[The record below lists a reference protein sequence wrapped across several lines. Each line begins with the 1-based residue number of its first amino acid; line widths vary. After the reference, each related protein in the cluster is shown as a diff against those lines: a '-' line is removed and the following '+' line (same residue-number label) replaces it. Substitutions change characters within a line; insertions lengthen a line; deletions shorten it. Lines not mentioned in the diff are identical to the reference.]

1 MQTSLESATDNSMGK
16 RDKYRILYAIQNVG
30 GIDFSKDIGD
40 TVPVKYT
47 LSGLQQAGHLVN
59 CVKLQGKAVSMY
71 EDVINFQDPIDARL
85 GVTNSMIFRGFE
97 GGIRRL
103 QRELG
108 LPYFAFFDSLR
119 FQEACSGLLNHY
131 NLCHEHNG
139 LFCLGATWACRNK
152 RIPYVLTF
160 SADPIMELELV
171 GRPLKGVHAWVANK
185 ATKFSFDYAQKIICV
200 SEPAKKHLVDVWQ
213 VNSEKIVIM
222 PNGVDIASFGIKH
235 SPTDVRTE
243 YQLDGKMIVSFV
255 GSFQMWHGID
265 LLVESFAKVLHQLP
279 NSKLLLVGDGP
290 ARTSIEEIVNNL
302 GLASSVKITGLVP
315 QKKIPEILS
324 AVDVAVIPYPKLP
337 NELWFSPLKLYE
349 YMAAGKAIVASSS
362 GQIADVIQDG
372 ENGRLVKPGD
382 INDLANV
389 IISLLINPDERE
401 WIGQNARKQ
410 AVEQHSWDRYI
421 SHLEEIYH
429 SVLTEPFHVNTNNGA
444 IG

>member
-1 MQTSLESATDNSMGK
+1 MGK

-47 LSGLQQAGHLVN
+47 LRGLQQAGHLVN
-59 CVKLQGKAVSMY
+59 CVKLHGKSVSVF
-71 EDVINFQDPIDARL
+71 EDVINFQEPTDARL
-85 GVTNSMIFRGFE
+85 GMTNSMVFRGFE

-119 FQEACSGLLNHY
+119 FHDACSRLLSQY
-131 NLCHEHNG
+131 NICHEHNG
-139 LFCLGATWACRNK
+139 LFCIGATWACK
-152 RIPYVLTF
+152 RKGIPYVLTF

-171 GRPLKGVHAWVANK
+171 GRQLKGIHAWVAK
-185 ATKFSFDYAQKIICV
+185 KVTKFSFDYAQKIICV
-200 SEPAKKHLVDVWQ
+200 SKPAKQHLVDVWQ

-222 PNGVDIASFGIKH
+222 PNGVDIARFGAKY
-235 SPTDVRTE
+235 SPTDARSE
-243 YQLDGKMIVSFV
+243 YHLDGKLIVSFV
-255 GSFQMWHGID
+255 GGFQLWHGID
-265 LLVESFAKVLHQLP
+265 LLVESFAKVLHQIP

-290 ARTSIEEIVNNL
+290 ARTSIEEKVKNL
-302 GLASSVKITGLVP
+302 GIASSVQITGLVP

-349 YMAAGKAIVASSS
+349 YMAAGKAIVASRS

-372 ENGRLVKPGD
+372 ENGRLVNPGD
-382 INDLANV
+382 IDDLANV
-389 IISLLINPDERE
+389 IIRLLNNPDERE
-401 WIGQNARKQ
+401 WIGKNARQQ

-421 SHLEEIYH
+421 RRLEEIYH
-429 SVLTEPFHVNTNNGA
+429 SVLTEPFQINTKSGA
-444 IG
+444 TG